1 MIAKLI
7 VTGADCEIAVARMK
21 RALDE
26 FLVDGIKTSIPFQ
39 IAILENSDFRNGNF
53 HIAWVE
59 QFLAGRR
66 HPGKQ

>member
-1 MIAKLI
+1 
-7 VTGADCEIAVARMK
+7 MK
-21 RALDE
+21 RALNE

-39 IAILENSDFRNGNF
+39 IAILENADFRNGKY

-66 HPGKQ
+66 IHGK